1 MARSLQQNE
10 EFISF
15 RSFTE
20 YYITER
26 PECANRLRPYLRKR
40 SERASRRFLEDLSTQ
55 IALEAW
61 RRATQLSEDRQDYM
75 LAEMGSI
82 CADIDQFLSEFHF

>member
-26 PECANRLRPYLRKR
+26 PECANRFRPTYAKGPRGPP
-40 SERASRRFLEDLSTQ
+40 A
-55 IALEAW
+55 
-61 RRATQLSEDRQDYM
+61 
-75 LAEMGSI
+75 GS
-82 CADIDQFLSEFHF
+82 LKT